1 MTIMIIQT
9 RYHKMS
15 IDPGNQNKV
24 SVILQNS
31 RGRAYV
37 PISSNLVQ
45 TFLSTLKLKQFV
57 GKYSNMSTPIVEAPL
72 PTSAFG
78 APRRLLST

>member
-15 IDPGNQNKV
+15 IDQGNQNKV

-37 PISSNLVQ
+37 FLQICCKKSNIQ
-45 TFLSTLKLKQFV
+45 KFPHPFWRSPP
-57 GKYSNMSTPIVEAPL
+57 N
-72 PTSAFG
+72 FG
-78 APRRLLST
+78 FWGSKM